1 VLSGTYQN
9 ASAALEKVTF
19 KEHQVILDSLS
30 VSAGTGVIALELA
43 EAIDQNM
50 SFAELTQLADETV
63 EKTEIFIALKTL
75 DAVQK
80 GGRLS
85 VGKKRIID
93 FLGLNLVLSITK
105 DGFLKP
111 CGVTFGRRNIFKKFE
126 KFVLKKARGKSIKRI
141 GVVHGVNP
149 DTAESLKAV
158 FQSAYPDAQVFVS
171 DFCPALGVHGGVGA
185 IGIALQY
192 N

>member
-1 VLSGTYQN
+1 M
-9 ASAALEKVTF
+9 KF
-19 KEHQVILDSLS
+19 KQHQTIIDSLS

-43 EAIDQNM
+43 EAIEQGL
-50 SFAELTQLADETV
+50 SFPELTQLADDTI
-63 EKTEIFIALKTL
+63 EKTNIFIALKTL

-85 VGKKRIID
+85 VGKKRLID
-93 FLGLNLVLSITK
+93 LLGLNLVLSITR

-111 CGVTFGRRNIFKKFE
+111 CGVTFGRKNIFKKFE

-141 GVVHGVNP
+141 GIVHGVNP
-149 DTAESLKAV
+149 DTAEALKVV
-158 FQSAYPDAQVFVS
+158 FESTYPEAQVFVS
-171 DFCPALGVHGGVGA
+171 DFCPALGVHAGVGA

-192 N
+192 H